1 MVKAAG
7 KSSISAR
14 KSEATKTAKKT
25 TKTAVKTTKK
35 KATSTK
41 KTRTSAQK
49 TAEKDEKTEKNEAV
63 SNEARRKRLI
73 RNEVRRLS
81 DTFKE
86 IPSEKK
92 RLVKATIDD
101 VAFLSVSM
109 QELRDQINREGMEIK
124 YQNGANQWGTKQ
136 SPSVLSYLQMSQKLA
151 AAMKILLDCQPK
163 AEVKETDDKFDDFVV
178 MRGDD

>member
-7 KSSISAR
+7 KSSIDAR
-14 KSEATKTAKKT
+14 KSEATKTAEKK
-25 TKTAVKTTKK
+25 TKTAAKTTKK

-41 KTRTSAQK
+41 KAQASAKKAAVK
-49 TAEKDEKTEKNEAV
+49 TVKTKKVEPV
-63 SNEARRKRLI
+63 SDEARRKRLI
-73 RNEVRRLS
+73 KNEVRRLS
-81 DTFKE
+81 DTFKD

-109 QELRDQINREGMEIK
+109 QELRDQINRDGMEIE

-136 SPSVLSYLQMSQKLA
+136 SPAVLSYLQMSQKQT

-163 AEVKETDDKFDDFVV
+163 AEVKEPEDKFDDFVV

>member
-49 TAEKDEKTEKNEAV
+49 TAEKAEKTEKNEAV

-109 QELRDQINREGMEIK
+109 QPCIFGKSELLPISSATCASICLF
-124 YQNGANQWGTKQ
+124 
-136 SPSVLSYLQMSQKLA
+136 SCV
-151 AAMKILLDCQPK
+151 ILLSL
-163 AEVKETDDKFDDFVV
+163 
-178 MRGDD
+178 R